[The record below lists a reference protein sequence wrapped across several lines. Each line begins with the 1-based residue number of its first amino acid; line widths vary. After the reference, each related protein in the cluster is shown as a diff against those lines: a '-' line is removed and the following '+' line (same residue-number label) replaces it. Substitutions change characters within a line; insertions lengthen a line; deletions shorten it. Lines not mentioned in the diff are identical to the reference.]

1 MKQYHFRISI
11 SYQEFEKL
19 YRVPNTVVKV
29 RSEQGAM
36 LQLPAMR
43 FVPFFTQLGVRG
55 YFELQLNDDNKFQKL
70 IFKLQF

>member
-1 MKQYHFRISI
+1 MKSYHFRIQI

-29 RSEQGAM
+29 LSDEGLM
-36 LQLPAMR
+36 IQLPASR

-55 YFELQLNDDNKFQKL
+55 YFELQLTDDNKFQQL
-70 IFKLQF
+70 VCLQN

>member
-1 MKQYHFRISI
+1 VNVYHFRINI
-11 SYQEFEKL
+11 NYQEFEKL

-36 LQLPAMR
+36 VQLPAKR

-55 YFELQLNDDNKFQKL
+55 YFELQLNEQNSFIKL
-70 IFKLQF
+70 ICLSS

>member
-1 MKQYHFRISI
+1 MKCYHFRIKI

-29 RSEQGAM
+29 QSDEGLM
-36 LQLPAMR
+36 IQLPARR

-70 IFKLQF
+70 VCLHN

>member
-1 MKQYHFRISI
+1 MKSYHFRMNI

-29 RSEQGAM
+29 RSAQGAM

-55 YFELQLNDDNKFQKL
+55 YFELQLTEQNKFQHL
-70 IFKLQF
+70 ICLET